1 MRRRVPWSGSFLRRT
16 VVLRGH
22 AAPQPRGF
30 GRGLLAGSEVYWPTR
45 ERIYVFDQ
53 DSGRQV
59 RQPIELAA
67 LGVQGGNLV
76 IDDGVLLIATADE
89 LVAFNATGRIEM
101 QPDVAAER

>member
-1 MRRRVPWSGSFLRRT
+1 MPLPR
-16 VVLRGH
+16 
-22 AAPQPRGF
+22 PRGF
-30 GRGLLAGSEVYWPTR
+30 GRGVLAGSEIYWPTR

-53 DSGRQV
+53 GSGRQV

-76 IDDGVLLIATADE
+76 IHDGVMLVASADE

-101 QPDVAAER
+101 QPDVAAKR

>member
-1 MRRRVPWSGSFLRRT
+1 MLLAGTPL
-16 VVLRGH
+16 
-22 AAPQPRGF
+22 PQPRGF
-30 GRGLLAGSEVYWPTR
+30 GRGVLAGSEVYWPTR

-53 DSGRQV
+53 GSGRQV

-76 IDDGVLLIATADE
+76 IHDGVLLIASADE

-101 QPDVAAER
+101 QPDVAAKR